1 VFEND
6 NLLWMLESQLASDQ
20 LGTIDEEVETV
31 SANEESRLR
40 AMSIADADGA
50 ADYMGRTRP
59 IIIPED
65 LPDLTDSELAKQP
78 DLVASLK

>member
-1 VFEND
+1 
-6 NLLWMLESQLASDQ
+6 LASDQ

-31 SANEESRLR
+31 SANEEARLR

-50 ADYMGRTRP
+50 ADHIGRSRP
-59 IIIPED
+59 VIIPED